1 MIGIHKEQINN
12 IPSLVVV
19 DDNVYHKP
27 LPIITYFHGFTSA
40 KEHNLPLAYLLAENG
55 FRVILPD
62 SAHHGERTE
71 GKTKNE
77 MQLLFWDI
85 VKQNVNDLQAIYDK
99 YRSEKLLADDRF
111 GVAGT
116 SMGGITTAA
125 VLAQY
130 NWVTSAAIL
139 MGSPK
144 LEDYARELVKEVS
157 KHRKLP
163 FTEEEIQYVFAQ
175 LEPYDLSRHIDKLN
189 ERPLLFWHGKK
200 DDVVPYDHSFDFY
213 REAKRVYE
221 NKENIKFI
229 SEENQSHKV
238 SRYAILNTVEW
249 FSQHLMA

>member
-12 IPSLVVV
+12 IPALVIV
-19 DDNVYHKP
+19 DNDAVYKA
-27 LPIITYFHGFTSA
+27 LPMITYFHGFTSA

-62 SAHHGERTE
+62 SAHHGERSE
-71 GKTKNE
+71 GKTVAE

-85 VKQNVNDLQAIYDK
+85 VKQNVEDLQFIHDK
-99 YRSEKLLADDRF
+99 YRSEKLLADGRF

-130 NWVTSAAIL
+130 DWVRSAAIL

-144 LEDYARELVKEVS
+144 LERYARELVEEIS
-157 KHRKLP
+157 KQKTLP
-163 FTEEEIQYVFAQ
+163 FTEKEIEYVFAQ
-175 LEPYDLSRHIDKLN
+175 LEPYDLSRHIGQLD

-200 DDVVPYDHSFDFY
+200 DDVVPYAHSYDFY
-213 REAKRVYE
+213 LEAKKVYE

-238 SRYAILNTVEW
+238 SRYAILNTIEW
-249 FSQHLMA
+249 FSRHLMP